1 MTAEP
6 DIVDADI
13 VDADIVDAEIVDAE
27 IVTPAEPIKE
37 DEVARRRRV
46 LFDWAVVIVVALLVA
61 FLVRTFVL
69 AHFVVDGTS
78 MASTLHDDDRVFV
91 NKLSYRLHDP
101 NRGDVVVLH
110 QISGT
115 SERDLIKRVI
125 ALPGETIEVRN
136 CQVFVDGRILE
147 EPYLD
152 EEVLASGS
160 CGGDVAPTS
169 VPEDHVY
176 VMGDN
181 RAGSQDS
188 RALGPIDEDDLVGRA
203 FVVFWPG
210 RTHSGC
216 DGFGVQ
222 PEVGRRAAV
231 SGLRPHPTCDR
242 ATGKAGSLD
251 GGGSGARPLPPHPRR
266 QPHGDPSSASMASTI
281 TSTWSLKMPSMPI
294 RTTGRMRCSNCRSQ
308 PKHTRSKRWNSV
320 VSPPVQ
326 SV

>member
-1 MTAEP
+1 MSDAEP

-13 VDADIVDAEIVDAE
+13 VDAEIV
-27 IVTPAEPIKE
+27 EPVGETETKE
-37 DEVARRRRV
+37 DDVARRRRV
-46 LFDWAVVIVVALLVA
+46 LLDWAVVIIVALLVA

-125 ALPGETIEVRN
+125 GLPGETIEVRN
-136 CQVFVDGRILE
+136 CQVLVDGRVLE

-152 EEVLASGS
+152 SEVVVTGN
-160 CGGDVAPTS
+160 CGGDVPATS
-169 VPEDHVY
+169 VPDDHVY

-188 RALGPIDEDDLVGRA
+188 RALGPISEDDLVGRA
-203 FVVFWPG
+203 FVVFWP
-210 RTHSGC
+210 
-216 DGFGVQ
+216 
-222 PEVGRRAAV
+222 
-231 SGLRPHPTCDR
+231 
-242 ATGKAGSLD
+242 
-251 GGGSGARPLPPHPRR
+251 
-266 QPHGDPSSASMASTI
+266 SSN
-281 TSTWSLKMPSMPI
+281 WQWL
-294 RTTGRMRCSNCRSQ
+294 
-308 PKHTRSKRWNSV
+308 
-320 VSPPVQ
+320 
-326 SV
+326 